1 MNPLF
6 RAGTGGSPSPA
17 SCTIFFLL
25 SPDSRP
31 LLCFFRYHVNH
42 AVWLPVLIGRECFG
56 LVQNKKNCVV
66 NPTTPHSPVWSLK
79 RHSFDTSL
87 HHAVKSSVFCKLQS
101 YRASPQEGLPWTD
114 VSPPHRKILRQIKMV
129 FDDIWLESLCRSYG
143 EFRQL
148 ARQTRH
154 WQTDTVNTPV
164 HVKCHLIHVL
174 WCKRLGKVSNFTGSN
189 AVFFFLIPSANFRFL
204 TFLAYK
210 ILL

>member
-42 AVWLPVLIGRECFG
+42 AVWLPVLIERECFG

-66 NPTTPHSPVWSLK
+66 NRTTPHSPVWSLK

-101 YRASPQEGLPWTD
+101 YRSEPPGRSSMDGCFPTTPKNTETDQNGLWRHLTRIALSFLRRISTASETD
-114 VSPPHRKILRQIKMV
+114 ETL
-129 FDDIWLESLCRSYG
+129 
-143 EFRQL
+143 
-148 ARQTRH
+148 
-154 WQTDTVNTPV
+154 TDWHSQHTCTCEMSSHSCPV
-164 HVKCHLIHVL
+164 M
-174 WCKRLGKVSNFTGSN
+174 
-189 AVFFFLIPSANFRFL
+189 
-204 TFLAYK
+204 
-210 ILL
+210 